1 MANILHLS
9 LDQSS
14 RERGERRDAMPVALN
29 AKEKAKTK
37 TTERKNHFHN
47 QREMAPPRAV
57 RNFPYPMSSHLL
69 PGVKCRKE
77 GGGGNRPGSPF
88 FWEEGAGLP
97 GLGKDLFLQHLKTAQ
112 NGQMAK

>member
-29 AKEKAKTK
+29 AKEKAKT
-37 TTERKNHFHN
+37 TERKIHFPN

-57 RNFPYPMSSHLL
+57 RNFPYPLSSHLL

-77 GGGGNRPGSPF
+77 GGGENRPASPF

-97 GLGKDLFLQHLKTAQ
+97 DLGKDLFLQHLKTAQ